1 MPIATAPALLI
12 GIGAR
17 ILLDKYNRSDGP
29 FIKDF
34 VLMGAWQGVALHYAT
49 KASGTSS
56 LGILIAFGITIKLF
70 IEFNLFSDV
79 TRCITTIFG
88 VAMGVLITDFLA
100 QYFDKPPPPTYKRR
114 RKKPVTTSAPQ
125 KIADRKR
132 ENRPFP
138 PRPPSIQGSST
149 ITSGDI
155 TDLHTLATTSLHI
168 SDITSVDSASEKL
181 GPTSSMT
188 PLERDIHVLRTR
200 AALADSERRRLKE
213 ERKWAISQGNLP
225 RASQM
230 KWEVKR
236 YRALMETFNH
246 EADLKALE
254 GMIFPYTIQISYSY
268 LPLSSLPFPKSK
280 FERRYLSRYLSI
292 KTPQR
297 RKNDVY
303 YTKRSIAQV
312 TARHNGA

>member
-34 VLMGAWQGVALHYAT
+34 ILMGAWQGVALHYAT

-56 LGILIAFGITIKLF
+56 LGILIAFGIAIKLF

-100 QYFDKPPPPTYKRR
+100 QYFDKPPPTYQRR
-114 RKKPVTTSAPQ
+114 RKKTITTTTPQ
-125 KIADRKR
+125 KTADRKR
-132 ENRPFP
+132 DNRPL
-138 PRPPSIQGSST
+138 PRPLSIQESST

-213 ERKWAISQGNLP
+213 ERKWAISQGNLA

-236 YRALMETFNH
+236 YRALMETFNR

-254 GMIFPYTIQISYSY
+254 GMVFPYTIPISYSC
-268 LPLSSLPFPKSK
+268 LRLSRLPFPEPK
-280 FERRYLSRYLSI
+280 FEQRRSLSI
-292 KTPQR
+292 KNRPR
-297 RKNDVY
+297 RKNSVY
-303 YTKRSIAQV
+303 HSKRSIA
-312 TARHNGA
+312 